1 LKKLPGYYIR
11 RYLSKVRVK
20 RSAYFLIAFLAF
32 ILMAVFSISAGAVD
46 MPLRKILDVFLG
58 KGDEASRTIILAL
71 RLPRVIEAAVV
82 GMGLSVAGAFFQGL
96 LRNPM
101 ADPYVLGIS
110 SGAALGATIAIVLGF
125 GILGLNAMAFIAS
138 LMTVFFVYAISKVG
152 GRISMTTMLLAG
164 IAVSAFMSAVISL
177 MMLLNHGELSRII
190 FWTMGGFNLT
200 SWEDVM
206 FSVPVIAIGSFA
218 LYTFSRDVNAILTGE
233 EVAEHLGVNT
243 ELVKK
248 VVLALGSLVTATAV
262 SVGGVI
268 GFVGLIVPHISRL
281 MVGADNRVLVPF
293 SAIFGATFLLFADV
307 VARVILKP
315 VEVPIGIITAAFGGP
330 FFLYLLIKNRR
341 KGEGM

>member
-1 LKKLPGYYIR
+1 M
-11 RYLSKVRVK
+11 RVK

>member
-1 LKKLPGYYIR
+1 
-11 RYLSKVRVK
+11 
-20 RSAYFLIAFLAF
+20 LIAFLAF

>member
-1 LKKLPGYYIR
+1 M
-11 RYLSKVRVK
+11 
-20 RSAYFLIAFLAF
+20 IAFLAF

-248 VVLALGSLVTATAV
+248 VVLALGLLVTATAV

>member
-1 LKKLPGYYIR
+1 LPGYYIR